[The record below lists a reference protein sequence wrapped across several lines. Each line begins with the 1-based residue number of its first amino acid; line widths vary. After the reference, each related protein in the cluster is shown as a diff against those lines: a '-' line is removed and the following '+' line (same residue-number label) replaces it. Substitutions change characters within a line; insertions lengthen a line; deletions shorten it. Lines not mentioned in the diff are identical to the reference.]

1 MVGKVIVVG
10 AINTDLVITTP
21 TLPVPGETVVGSNL
35 QTFGG
40 GKGAN
45 AAVAAS
51 RAGAN
56 VTLIGA
62 VGNDEYGKYAL
73 ESLQNDGVNVSNVAI
88 LKNETS
94 GIALIT
100 VDTKGEN
107 QIVLSPG
114 ANGAVSAEYVRDT
127 LTELLPSADIV
138 LVSTEIP
145 FKAIAAA
152 VETTSKFGVKCVLNP
167 APVIPGLED
176 LLAFGPILTPNEIEL
191 DELANN
197 ITGVSKSGE
206 RSEKVS
212 DDLYTLN
219 KKTESAVIATLGAEG
234 SAFLIPGGEVEQ
246 IPCYLNT
253 NVVDTTGAGDT
264 FNGVLVTQLAVGEAL
279 NTAVNTAV
287 IAASLSVSAA
297 GAREGMPDKD
307 SIANACQQHL
317 KACIN
322 S

>member
-1 MVGKVIVVG
+1 MTKNVIVVG

-21 TLPVPGETVVGSNL
+21 SLPVPGETVSGSNL

-73 ESLQNDGVNVSNVAI
+73 DLLRNEGVNVSNVAI
-88 LKNETS
+88 LENETS

-100 VDTKGEN
+100 VDTAGEN

-114 ANGAVSAEYVRDT
+114 ANGLISAEYIRDK

-145 FKAIAAA
+145 FEAIATAI
-152 VETTSKFGVKCVLNP
+152 EMTSDFGVRCVLNP
-167 APVIPGLED
+167 APVIPGLKD
-176 LLAFGPILTPNEIEL
+176 LLVFGPILTPNEIEL

-197 ITGVSKSGE
+197 ILGVSKSE
-206 RSEKVS
+206 QRSEKVF
-212 DDLYTLN
+212 DNLRTLN
-219 KKTESAVIATLGAEG
+219 KKTEAAVVATLGAEG
-234 SAFLIPGGEVEQ
+234 SALLIPGGEVEQ

-253 NVVDTTGAGDT
+253 NVIDTTGAGDT
-264 FNGVLVTQLAVGEAL
+264 FNGVFVAQLAAGEAL
-279 NTAVNTAV
+279 ITAVNTAV

-297 GAREGMPDKD
+297 GAREGMPDTD
-307 SIANACQQHL
+307 AIDIACHQH
-317 KACIN
+317 KKKCIN
-322 S
+322 